1 MASRGFATRKRTADE
16 FIEAA
21 LDNSAE
27 SVVSPRPMDP
37 SETTARDP
45 SAPQA
50 TYPWGHPELNPRV
63 QKQYNLRLDEVTLEK
78 LRWVGK
84 NVTVSTHQWVVD
96 VLKDAIETKIREV
109 VDRQ

>member
-21 LDNSAE
+21 LDGSAE

-37 SETTARDP
+37 GEITARDP
-45 SAPQA
+45 SAPQV
-50 TYPWGHPELNPRV
+50 TYPWENPELNPRV

-84 NVTVSTHQWVVD
+84 NGVCSGYMFMPSM
-96 VLKDAIETKIREV
+96 A
-109 VDRQ
+109 